1 MEHKFL
7 RKEGLAIGMWTC
19 CSAPKERYYLCLY
32 LKLEYVCACRMS
44 CQTLCDPMDVA
55 LQALLSGIL
64 QARILEWV
72 AISFSSRS
80 FEPGIKPM
88 FPALPALAGG
98 FFNSWATGE
107 FLNQRIIQYWSDIH
121 VAGLMTVDYF
131 ENQRVWGC
139 FECVKWVQEKVCG
152 VRTHGCNSGNLRLG
166 QGEGRGAG
174 DKGIRLTQYH

>member
-32 LKLEYVCACRMS
+32 LKLECVCACRMS
-44 CQTLCDPMDVA
+44 CQTLCDTMDVA

-80 FEPGIKPM
+80 FDPGIKPM

-107 FLNQRIIQYWSDIH
+107 FLNQRIIQYWRK
-121 VAGLMTVDYF
+121 L
-131 ENQRVWGC
+131 
-139 FECVKWVQEKVCG
+139 CG
-152 VRTHGCNSGNLRLG
+152 RPWESCSQNEWPMDEISLSSSFLLRG
-166 QGEGRGAG
+166 SS
-174 DKGIRLTQYH
+174 